1 MTHLDTSFL
10 VDLLREA
17 GRGKE
22 GPATGVL
29 DELADEE
36 LAVSV
41 HVVCELQA
49 GAELSDDPEQ
59 ERARVGE
66 LLSHLALAIP
76 DARFPPVY
84 GRLLAELRG
93 RGERVPTMDLLI
105 GTSAIVQRA
114 PLVTRNAA
122 DFDRIPGLQVISY

>member
-17 GRGKE
+17 GRGEE
-22 GPATGVL
+22 GPATSVL
-29 DELADEE
+29 DRLGNEE
-36 LAVSV
+36 LGISL

-49 GAELSDDPEQ
+49 GAELSEDPER
-59 ERARVGE
+59 ERSRVE
-66 LLSHLALAIP
+66 ALLSPLSLALP

-84 GRLLAELRG
+84 GRLLAELSG
-93 RGERVPTMDLLI
+93 RGVRVPTMDLLI

-122 DFDRIPGLQVISY
+122 DFDRIPGLQVLSY

>member
-17 GRGKE
+17 GRGE
-22 GPATGVL
+22 DGPATGVL
-29 DELADEE
+29 DQLADEE
-36 LAVSV
+36 LGISV

-59 ERARVGE
+59 ERSRVGE
-66 LLSHLALAIP
+66 LLAPLTLAIP
-76 DARFPPVY
+76 DARFPAVY
-84 GRLLAELRG
+84 GRLLAELAG

-122 DFDRIPGLQVISY
+122 DFDRIPGLKVLSY